1 MADSSTRAPERC
13 VEEDGRRRGRKR
25 RWQGCDTSPRWQVL
39 ASAHG
44 AVLRSVPKEPAP
56 AAGLPLGSRP
66 RGTDPTSAGLNATKR
81 LCGECREPPGPGTGT
96 KPEHGCLQ
104 TRSRAGGSR
113 DAVQTPRPRS
123 GATQEMCP
131 APGGPAEGRG
141 CLGAPAGYRG
151 ASILLH
157 SPAEV
162 GTLLPYP
169 WWHPDLAGDSPACS
183 RHPSAVGSCSCS
195 NSGSPNFPK
204 AIRGCKV
211 RVSWESSPAFISTR
225 NTPRER
231 RRLLQVWPRGGTG
244 EGQGHEELCCLRNR
258 G

>member
-131 APGGPAEGRG
+131 APGGPGLPRSPSRVQRG
-141 CLGAPAGYRG
+141 FNPLAQPCRGWDPAAIPLVAPRPGWGQPCLLPSPISSGELFMQQFGEPKFPQNHPRLQGQGLLGELACFHLHQKHPQGTAAAPAGLAKRRNWRRAGTRG
-151 ASILLH
+151 A
-157 SPAEV
+157 
-162 GTLLPYP
+162 LLP
-169 WWHPDLAGDSPACS
+169 
-183 RHPSAVGSCSCS
+183 
-195 NSGSPNFPK
+195 
-204 AIRGCKV
+204 
-211 RVSWESSPAFISTR
+211 T
-225 NTPRER
+225 
-231 RRLLQVWPRGGTG
+231 
-244 EGQGHEELCCLRNR
+244 
-258 G
+258 